1 MAISAMKVCC
11 GGEDPFLMPRSL
23 NGWSENERQVLD
35 YSGNAHAK
43 GAKLL
48 GEA

>member
-11 GGEDPFLMPRSL
+11 GEKGPFLMPRGL
-23 NGWSENERQVLD
+23 NGWSECQVLE
-35 YSGNAHAK
+35 YAGNAHAK
-43 GAKLL
+43 RTKLL